1 MADEELNPE
10 GISIVE
16 SEEQED
22 LITLGGM
29 LRAKFEEYRD
39 ARNDVESDWIEDLR
53 SFMGQYDPEVLAKI
67 EQKGDRSQVY
77 VGLTRTKVLAAYSRI
92 TDLLFQ
98 AGQKFFAIEE
108 TPVAKQPLLEMQL
121 AERAAQEI
129 MVVSQQVSTEELEP
143 LIEMRIQE
151 LKEQLKEETE
161 KRVEAMSEQIL
172 DQAVE
177 NNLEGKMKEA
187 IMEQVIFGTGAMKA
201 GTLKINKDHKWIKG
215 ENGFAVLIEEEP
227 MPEMEAVSVF
237 DLYPD
242 PYATSVED
250 MRNIFRRHIISRQEL
265 TDLKD
270 FPNFNIEAIDECL
283 FYYKEGN
290 HYEMEENFL

>member
-1 MADEELNPE
+1 
-10 GISIVE
+10 
-16 SEEQED
+16 
-22 LITLGGM
+22 
-29 LRAKFEEYRD
+29 
-39 ARNDVESDWIEDLR
+39 
-53 SFMGQYDPEVLAKI
+53 
-67 EQKGDRSQVY
+67 
-77 VGLTRTKVLAAYSRI
+77 
-92 TDLLFQ
+92 
-98 AGQKFFAIEE
+98 
-108 TPVAKQPLLEMQL
+108 
-121 AERAAQEI
+121 
-129 MVVSQQVSTEELEP
+129 
-143 LIEMRIQE
+143 MRIQE

-201 GTLKINKDHKWIKG
+201 GTLKINKDHKWVKG

-290 HYEMEENFL
+290 HYEEQHEKDRRTIANIKSYADY

>member
-77 VGLTRTKVLAAYSRI
+77 VGLTPTKVLAAYSRI

-98 AGQKFFAIEE
+98 AVQKFFAIEE

-201 GTLKINKDHKWIKG
+201 GTLKINKDHRWVKG
-215 ENGFAVLIEEEP
+215 ENGFAVLIE
-227 MPEMEAVSVF
+227 
-237 DLYPD
+237 
-242 PYATSVED
+242 
-250 MRNIFRRHIISRQEL
+250 
-265 TDLKD
+265 
-270 FPNFNIEAIDECL
+270 
-283 FYYKEGN
+283 
-290 HYEMEENFL
+290 